1 MAGKKFRK
9 DKNEVRY
16 HRVDLGEDDDSD
28 DQSKL
33 SRALGPPKTKKK
45 NCGKITRGIFITCTL
60 LLTLAGLVSVVTYTA
75 IMFPEGPTKQFNSL
89 YNRVFGAKGYS
100 NSTNIEN
107 STTTNNDTL
116 VANVTTSPTIL
127 VPVNTTNKT
136 LSTKEPITD
145 GESNIDEDVDNA
157 VSETEEVASAG
168 MTHSLP
174 LLHYPKI
181 TFIHIHTYIYLYLY
195 IYIRRR
201 I

>member
-28 DQSKL
+28 DESKL
-33 SRALGPPKTKKK
+33 SRALGPSKTKKK
-45 NCGKITRGIFITCTL
+45 NCGKITRGIFITCTV
-60 LLTLAGLVSVVTYTA
+60 LLTLAGLVSVVAYTA

-100 NSTNIEN
+100 NSTNFEN

-116 VANVTTSPTIL
+116 VTNVTTSPTFL
-127 VPVNTTNKT
+127 VPVSTTT
-136 LSTKEPITD
+136 TQEPITA
-145 GESNIDEDVDNA
+145 GESAINEDVDNA
-157 VSETEEVASAG
+157 VAETEDVATEG

-181 TFIHIHTYIYLYLY
+181 TMRYTLKCTFIYMYVH
-195 IYIRRR
+195 IRRR

>member
-28 DQSKL
+28 DESKL
-33 SRALGPPKTKKK
+33 SRALGPSRTKKK
-45 NCGKITRGIFITCTL
+45 SCGKITRGIFITCTV
-60 LLTLAGLVSVVTYTA
+60 LLTLAGLVSVVAYTA

-100 NSTNIEN
+100 NSTNFEN

-116 VANVTTSPTIL
+116 VANVTTSSTFL
-127 VPVNTTNKT
+127 VPVSTTT
-136 LSTKEPITD
+136 TQEPITA
-145 GESNIDEDVDNA
+145 GESAINEDVDNA
-157 VSETEEVASAG
+157 VAETEDVATAG

-181 TFIHIHTYIYLYLY
+181 TFMVIHPKMY
-195 IYIRRR
+195 IYIYVCTYT
-201 I
+201 